1 MHILIIKDSST
12 KIPKEASAKE
22 AESALAA
29 GFQVELVKSD
39 GSLVELPKGSTAAQ
53 IEAIEQ
59 AASSEQAASVE
70 SQPEEKAAD
79 VDEESAHAEEHPTGD
94 PSAAE

>member
-29 GFQVELVKSD
+29 GFQVELVKAD
-39 GSLVELPKGSTAAQ
+39 GSVVELPKGSTAAQ
-53 IEAIEQ
+53 IDAIEQ
-59 AASSEQAASVE
+59 ASSAEQAAPVE

-79 VDEESAHAEEHPTGD
+79 VVEDSAHAEEAQAGD
-94 PSAAE
+94 PKAAE